1 MLNNPQHSTNE
12 IATQNQIILLPNQ
25 EEKGII
31 WPWYFKLC
39 GYSHYPRRLRRGCRP
54 SGPPHYFVFSP
65 LILLQSQA
73 NSKPLFGILL
83 PALSGVCSG
92 RRFFFCPS
100 TVSSYTGRL
109 LPFRC
114 LYIINS
120 MYFFRNLEHPPTGRA
135 SAASERPRRPCGWG
149 RRGASAE
156 RRVAPALP
164 GARRPAGPERIATAY
179 ALLYDDGGAARLR
192 GRDRERTG
200 RNPLRPSGLQFVNLC
215 KNCRDPPL
223 RWAVEKSAPL

>member
-1 MLNNPQHSTNE
+1 MRILYYFFAYYFTAFPGEYQASIGDFAACLQRRMPQ
-12 IATQNQIILLPNQ
+12 
-25 EEKGII
+25 
-31 WPWYFKLC
+31 
-39 GYSHYPRRLRRGCRP
+39 PRQQLYRTAP
-54 SGPPHYFVFSP
+54 AVPMPPHY
-65 LILLQSQA
+65 
-73 NSKPLFGILL
+73 G
-83 PALSGVCSG
+83 
-92 RRFFFCPS
+92 
-100 TVSSYTGRL
+100 
-109 LPFRC
+109 
-114 LYIINS
+114 S
-120 MYFFRNLEHPPTGRA
+120 MYFFRSLEHPPACGRA

-215 KNCRDPPL
+215 KNCREHWCAG
-223 RWAVEKSAPL
+223 RWKNVPYCKN